1 MLISTS
7 HRDKSKWQNL
17 ILLAFAL
24 SLTVLLVL
32 SLSLGAYS
40 ISLSQSFSILMDQVG
55 IRIGSHHIQQENVL
69 LQIRLPRVMM
79 ATLVGG
85 GLGIAGAS
93 LQGMFRNPLVEPGL
107 IGVSSGSALFA
118 VIFMVFIPV
127 SSGLFEALQLV
138 GLPLFAFLGGLL
150 HVIGVYQLSKSQG
163 KSESGM
169 LILAGVAINALAG
182 ALIGLVLFF
191 ADDTA
196 LRSFTFWSLGDLGG
210 SVWNK
215 IPISILFIGGPS
227 LLLLFQHQALNAL
240 ALGEQEAFHM
250 GVNVQ
255 RIKLLLLIC
264 CALIVGTG
272 VSMVGMVG
280 FVGLVVPHLIRILF
294 GADHRLVL
302 PGSFLL
308 GAILMNVA
316 DLIARIIVIPAEM
329 PIGVITALIGAPFF
343 IWLIFNLNHSKTY
356 A

>member
-1 MLISTS
+1 MIFSLS
-7 HRDKSKWQNL
+7 HTKIQSQNL
-17 ILLAFAL
+17 ILLGFGFVL
-24 SLTVLLVL
+24 GLVLL
-32 SLSLGAYS
+32 
-40 ISLSQSFSILMDQVG
+40 ISLSMGAFSIPFPQTLAILFDQVG
-55 IRIGSHHIQQENVL
+55 MSFGTFEVQQENVL
-69 LQIRLPRVMM
+69 LQIRMPRVLM
-79 ATLVGG
+79 AILVGG
-85 GLGIAGAS
+85 GLGIAGAA

-118 VIFMVFIPV
+118 VIFMVLVPV
-127 SSGLFEALQLV
+127 TASLAWIKPI
-138 GLPLFAFLGGLL
+138 GLPLFAFVGGLINVL
-150 HVIGVYQLSKSQG
+150 AVYKLSKSQG
-163 KSESGM
+163 RTDAAT

-191 ADDTA
+191 ADDSA

-210 SVWNK
+210 ATWSK
-215 IPISILFIGGPS
+215 IPVSLVLIAIPS
-227 LLLLFQHQALNAL
+227 ALLLFNSRQLNAL

-255 RIKLLLLIC
+255 RVKLQLLVFS
-264 CALIVGTG
+264 ALIVGAG
-272 VSMVGMVG
+272 VSMVGMIG

-308 GAILMNVA
+308 GAILLNFA

-343 IWLIFNLNHSKTY
+343 IWLIFNLNKSKN
-356 A
+356 